1 LNKQTINTQLMNK
14 NLLILV
20 FIVATLLSSLSSCK
34 TKNTNHT
41 TNPKLITAEI
51 KSLFKNQKELKN
63 TIEDSIIL
71 STPNETSSAY
81 QERNYEPYWINDTG
95 LTNNGKNLIDFV
107 INARNYGLIPEA
119 YNVQKTSNQYNNLK
133 IDTLWE
139 NARKNPKN
147 WARIDILLT
156 DAFLS
161 ISRNLDLG
169 YIPLDSLSKD
179 KSYNSAKYRNGLA
192 KTINS
197 DNIIQILESFEP
209 TTPSYK
215 ELKKH
220 LPIFLSNAD
229 FSKKLTFIDY
239 PVKSQD
245 KFISQIIKRSKEE
258 NFLAQ
263 EVTTLDSIQLS
274 NLIKKIQEKKS
285 LEVDG
290 KYGRQL
296 IFALNNTDH
305 EKYLK
310 LVINMDRLRRNREA
324 YPNRYLWVNL
334 PSFYLQ
340 VFENGV
346 TKIESKVIIGKPYTR
361 TPLITS
367 KINQI
372 TTYPTWTIPTS
383 IISKE
388 ILPNIKKNNAYL
400 NRKGYSLYDATGKQV
415 NPDSVNWS
423 SYEKG
428 IPFKVVQPGGDAN
441 SLGIM
446 KFNFPN
452 KHSVYLHDTNQR
464 SLFNN
469 SFRSLSHG
477 CVRVQNWDSLYQYII
492 LSDKKANADD
502 VASNNVVVDSVKT
515 WLSAKKRRT
524 ISVTNE
530 LPIYIRYFTAAS
542 RNGKIEFYEDVYG
555 EDSKI
560 RSLIMKSI
568 SPVTTLE

>member
-1 LNKQTINTQLMNK
+1 MHK
-14 NLLILV
+14 NILIQV
-20 FIVATLLSSLSSCK
+20 FIVATVLSILSSCK
-34 TKNTNHT
+34 TKNKSNSTNQT
-41 TNPKLITAEI
+41 LITAEI
-51 KSLFKNQKELKN
+51 KSLFNNQKESN
-63 TIEDSIIL
+63 NRIEDSIIL

-81 QERNYEPYWINDTG
+81 QERNYEPYWINAEG
-95 LTNNGKNLIDFV
+95 LTNNGKSLINFV

-119 YNVQKTSNQYNNLK
+119 YNVQKTTNQYNNLK

-147 WARIDILLT
+147 WARMDILLT

-179 KSYNSAKYRNGLA
+179 KSYISSKYRKALVEILDA
-192 KTINS
+192 
-197 DNIIQILESFEP
+197 DNLIQILESFEP

-220 LPIFLSNAD
+220 LPAFLSNTD

-239 PVKSQD
+239 PIKNQD
-245 KFISQIIKRSKEE
+245 KFINQIIKRSKEE

-263 EVTTLDSIQLS
+263 DVTTLDSVQLS
-274 NLIKKIQEKKS
+274 TLIKKIQEKKN
-285 LEVDG
+285 LEIDG
-290 KYGRQL
+290 KYGRQV
-296 IFALNNTDH
+296 IFALNNTDQ
-305 EKYLK
+305 EKYFK
-310 LVINMDRLRRNREA
+310 IVINMDRLRRNREE

-367 KINQI
+367 KIDQI

-388 ILPNIKKNNAYL
+388 ILPNIKKNNGYL
-400 NRKGYSLYDATGKQV
+400 NRKGYSLYDATGKKV

-428 IPFKVVQPGGDAN
+428 IPFRVVQPGGDAN

-464 SLFNN
+464 GLFNN

-492 LSDKKANADD
+492 LSDKKANVDD
-502 VASNNVVVDSVKT
+502 IASNHLMVDSVKN

-530 LPIYIRYFTAAS
+530 LPIYIRYFTVAPK
-542 RNGKIEFYEDVYG
+542 NGKIEFYEDVYG
-555 EDSKI
+555 EDGKI
-560 RSLIMKSI
+560 RNLIIKSI
-568 SPVTTLE
+568 SPIATLD

>member
-1 LNKQTINTQLMNK
+1 MNK
-14 NLLILV
+14 NLLIQV

-34 TKNTNHT
+34 TKNKNHT

-215 ELKKH
+215 EFKKH

-239 PVKSQD
+239 PIKSQD

-428 IPFKVVQPGGDAN
+428 VPFKVVQPGGDAN

-502 VASNNVVVDSVKT
+502 VASNNDVVDSVKT

>member
-1 LNKQTINTQLMNK
+1 MMHK
-14 NLLILV
+14 NILIQV
-20 FIVATLLSSLSSCK
+20 FIVATVLSILSSCK
-34 TKNTNHT
+34 TKNKSNSTNQT
-41 TNPKLITAEI
+41 LITAEI
-51 KSLFKNQKELKN
+51 KSLFNNQKESN
-63 TIEDSIIL
+63 NRIEDSIIL

-81 QERNYEPYWINDTG
+81 QERNYEPYWINAEG
-95 LTNNGKNLIDFV
+95 LTNNGKSLINFV

-119 YNVQKTSNQYNNLK
+119 YNVQKTTNQYNNLK

-147 WARIDILLT
+147 WARMDILLT

-179 KSYNSAKYRNGLA
+179 KSYISSKYRKALVEILDA
-192 KTINS
+192 
-197 DNIIQILESFEP
+197 DNLIQILESFEP

-220 LPIFLSNAD
+220 LPAFLSNTD

-239 PVKSQD
+239 PIKNQD
-245 KFISQIIKRSKEE
+245 KFINQIIKRSKEE

-263 EVTTLDSIQLS
+263 DVTTLDSVQLS
-274 NLIKKIQEKKS
+274 TLIKKIQEKKN
-285 LEVDG
+285 LEIDG
-290 KYGRQL
+290 KYGRQV
-296 IFALNNTDH
+296 IFALNNTDQ
-305 EKYLK
+305 EKYFK
-310 LVINMDRLRRNREA
+310 IVINMDRLRRNREE

-367 KINQI
+367 KIDQI

-388 ILPNIKKNNAYL
+388 ILPNIKKNNGYL
-400 NRKGYSLYDATGKQV
+400 NRKGYSLYDATGKKV

-428 IPFKVVQPGGDAN
+428 IPFRVVQPGGDAN

-464 SLFNN
+464 GLFNN

-492 LSDKKANADD
+492 LSDKKANVDD
-502 VASNNVVVDSVKT
+502 IASNHLMVDSVKN

-530 LPIYIRYFTAAS
+530 LPIYIRYFTVAPK
-542 RNGKIEFYEDVYG
+542 NGKIEFYEDVYG
-555 EDSKI
+555 EDGKI
-560 RSLIMKSI
+560 RNLIIKSI
-568 SPVTTLE
+568 SPIATLD

>member
-1 LNKQTINTQLMNK
+1 MMHK
-14 NLLILV
+14 NILIQV
-20 FIVATLLSSLSSCK
+20 FIVATVLSSLSSCK
-34 TKNTNHT
+34 TKNKSNS
-41 TNPKLITAEI
+41 TNPSLITAEI
-51 KSLFKNQKELKN
+51 KSLFNNQKESN
-63 TIEDSIIL
+63 NRIEDSIIL

-81 QERNYEPYWINDTG
+81 QERNYEPYWINAEG
-95 LTNNGKNLIDFV
+95 LTNNGKSLINFV

-119 YNVQKTSNQYNNLK
+119 YNVQKTTNQYNNLK

-147 WARIDILLT
+147 WARMDILLT

-179 KSYNSAKYRNGLA
+179 KSYISSKYRKALVEILDA
-192 KTINS
+192 
-197 DNIIQILESFEP
+197 DNLIQILESFEP

-220 LPIFLSNAD
+220 LPAFLSNTD

-239 PVKSQD
+239 PIKNQD
-245 KFISQIIKRSKEE
+245 KFINQIIKRSKEE

-263 EVTTLDSIQLS
+263 DVTTLDSVQLRT
-274 NLIKKIQEKKS
+274 LIKKIQEKKN
-285 LEVDG
+285 LEIDG
-290 KYGRQL
+290 KYGRQV
-296 IFALNNTDH
+296 IFALNNTDQ
-305 EKYLK
+305 EKYFK
-310 LVINMDRLRRNREA
+310 IVINMDRLRRNREE

-367 KINQI
+367 KIDQI

-388 ILPNIKKNNAYL
+388 ILPNIKKNNGYL
-400 NRKGYSLYDATGKQV
+400 NRKGYSLYDATGKKV

-428 IPFKVVQPGGDAN
+428 IPFRVVQPGGDAN

-464 SLFNN
+464 GLFNN

-502 VASNNVVVDSVKT
+502 IASNHLMVDSVKN

-530 LPIYIRYFTAAS
+530 LPIYIRYFTVAPK
-542 RNGKIEFYEDVYG
+542 NGKIEFYEDVYG
-555 EDSKI
+555 EDGKI
-560 RSLIMKSI
+560 RNLIMKSI
-568 SPVTTLE
+568 SPIATLD

>member
-1 LNKQTINTQLMNK
+1 MMHK
-14 NLLILV
+14 NILIQV
-20 FIVATLLSSLSSCK
+20 FIVATVLSSLSSCK
-34 TKNTNHT
+34 TKNKSNS
-41 TNPKLITAEI
+41 TNPSLITAEI
-51 KSLFKNQKELKN
+51 KSLFNNQKESN
-63 TIEDSIIL
+63 NRIEDSIIL

-81 QERNYEPYWINDTG
+81 QERNYEPYWINAEG
-95 LTNNGKNLIDFV
+95 LTNNGKSLINFV

-119 YNVQKTSNQYNNLK
+119 YNVQKTTNQYNNLK

-147 WARIDILLT
+147 WARMDILLT

-179 KSYNSAKYRNGLA
+179 KSYISSKYRKALVKILDA
-192 KTINS
+192 
-197 DNIIQILESFEP
+197 DNLIQILESFEP

-220 LPIFLSNAD
+220 LPAFLSNTD

-239 PVKSQD
+239 PIKNQD
-245 KFISQIIKRSKEE
+245 KFINQIIKRSKEE

-263 EVTTLDSIQLS
+263 DVTTLDSVQLS
-274 NLIKKIQEKKS
+274 TLIKKIQEKKN
-285 LEVDG
+285 LEIDG
-290 KYGRQL
+290 KYGRQV
-296 IFALNNTDH
+296 IFALNNTDQ
-305 EKYLK
+305 EKYFK
-310 LVINMDRLRRNREA
+310 IVINMDRLRRNREE

-367 KINQI
+367 KIDQI

-388 ILPNIKKNNAYL
+388 ILPNIKKNNGYL
-400 NRKGYSLYDATGKQV
+400 NRKGYSLYDATGKKV

-428 IPFKVVQPGGDAN
+428 IPFRVVQPGGDAN

-464 SLFNN
+464 GLFNN

-492 LSDKKANADD
+492 LSDKKANVDD
-502 VASNNVVVDSVKT
+502 IASNHLMVDSVKN

-530 LPIYIRYFTAAS
+530 LPIYIRYFTVAPK
-542 RNGKIEFYEDVYG
+542 NGKIEFYEDVYG
-555 EDSKI
+555 EDGKI
-560 RSLIMKSI
+560 RNLIIKSI
-568 SPVTTLE
+568 SPIATLE

>member
-1 LNKQTINTQLMNK
+1 MMHK
-14 NLLILV
+14 NILIQV
-20 FIVATLLSSLSSCK
+20 FIVATVLSSISSCK
-34 TKNTNHT
+34 TKNKSNS
-41 TNPKLITAEI
+41 TNPTLITAEI
-51 KSLFKNQKELKN
+51 KSLFNNQKESN
-63 TIEDSIIL
+63 NRIEDSIIL

-81 QERNYEPYWINDTG
+81 QERNYEPYWINAEG
-95 LTNNGKNLIDFV
+95 LTNNGKSLINFV

-119 YNVQKTSNQYNNLK
+119 YNVQKTTNQYNNLK

-147 WARIDILLT
+147 WARMDILLT

-179 KSYNSAKYRNGLA
+179 KSYISSKYRKALVEILDA
-192 KTINS
+192 
-197 DNIIQILESFEP
+197 DNLIQILESFEP

-220 LPIFLSNAD
+220 LPAFLSNTN

-239 PVKSQD
+239 PIKNQD
-245 KFISQIIKRSKEE
+245 KFINQIIKRSKEE

-263 EVTTLDSIQLS
+263 DVTTLDSVQLS
-274 NLIKKIQEKKS
+274 TLIKKIQEKKN
-285 LEVDG
+285 LEIDG
-290 KYGRQL
+290 KYGRQV
-296 IFALNNTDH
+296 IFALNNTDQ
-305 EKYLK
+305 EKYFK
-310 LVINMDRLRRNREA
+310 IVINMDRLRRNREE

-340 VFENGV
+340 VFENGI
-346 TKIESKVIIGKPYTR
+346 TKIESKVIIGKPYTI

-388 ILPNIKKNNAYL
+388 ILPNIKKNNGYL
-400 NRKGYSLYDATGKQV
+400 NRKGYSLYDETGKKV

-428 IPFKVVQPGGDAN
+428 IPFRVVQPGGDAN

-464 SLFNN
+464 GLFNN

-502 VASNNVVVDSVKT
+502 IASNHLLVDSVKN

-530 LPIYIRYFTAAS
+530 LPIYIRYFTVAPK
-542 RNGKIEFYEDVYG
+542 NGKIEFYEDVYG
-555 EDSKI
+555 EDGKI
-560 RSLIMKSI
+560 RNLIIKSI
-568 SPVTTLE
+568 SPIATLE

>member
-1 LNKQTINTQLMNK
+1 MTHK
-14 NLLILV
+14 NILIQV
-20 FIVATLLSSLSSCK
+20 FIVSTVLSSLSSCK
-34 TKNTNHT
+34 TKNKSNS
-41 TNPKLITAEI
+41 TNPTLITAEI
-51 KSLFKNQKELKN
+51 KSLFNNQKESN
-63 TIEDSIIL
+63 NRIEDSIIL

-81 QERNYEPYWINDTG
+81 QERNYEPYWINAEG
-95 LTNNGKNLIDFV
+95 LTNNGKSLINFV

-119 YNVQKTSNQYNNLK
+119 YNVQKTTNQYNNLK

-147 WARIDILLT
+147 WARMDILLT

-179 KSYNSAKYRNGLA
+179 KSYISSKYRKALVEILDA
-192 KTINS
+192 
-197 DNIIQILESFEP
+197 DNLIQILESFEP
-209 TTPSYK
+209 STPSYK

-220 LPIFLSNAD
+220 LPAFLSNTD

-239 PVKSQD
+239 PIKNQD
-245 KFISQIIKRSKEE
+245 KFINQIIKRSKEE

-263 EVTTLDSIQLS
+263 DVTTLDSVQLS
-274 NLIKKIQEKKS
+274 TLIKKIQEKKN
-285 LEVDG
+285 LEIDG
-290 KYGRQL
+290 KYGRQV
-296 IFALNNTDH
+296 IFALNNTDQ
-305 EKYLK
+305 EKYFK
-310 LVINMDRLRRNREA
+310 IVIKRDRLRRNREE

-367 KINQI
+367 KIDQI

-388 ILPNIKKNNAYL
+388 ILPNIKKNNGYL
-400 NRKGYSLYDATGKQV
+400 NRKGYSLYDATGKKV

-428 IPFKVVQPGGDAN
+428 IPFRVVQPGGDAN

-464 SLFNN
+464 GLFNN

-492 LSDKKANADD
+492 LSDKKANVDD
-502 VASNNVVVDSVKT
+502 IASNHLMVDSVKN

-530 LPIYIRYFTAAS
+530 LPIYIRYFTVAPK
-542 RNGKIEFYEDVYG
+542 NGKIEFYEDVYG
-555 EDSKI
+555 EDGKI
-560 RSLIMKSI
+560 RNLIMKSI
-568 SPVTTLE
+568 SPIATLD

>member
-1 LNKQTINTQLMNK
+1 MHK
-14 NLLILV
+14 NILIQV
-20 FIVATLLSSLSSCK
+20 FIVATVLSSLSSCK
-34 TKNTNHT
+34 TKNKSNS
-41 TNPKLITAEI
+41 TNPTLITAEI
-51 KSLFKNQKELKN
+51 KSLFNNQKESN
-63 TIEDSIIL
+63 NRIEDSIIL

-81 QERNYEPYWINDTG
+81 QERNYEPYWINADG
-95 LTNNGKNLIDFV
+95 LTNNGKSLINFV

-119 YNVQKTSNQYNNLK
+119 YNVQKTTNQYNNLK

-147 WARIDILLT
+147 WARMDILLT

-169 YIPLDSLSKD
+169 YIPIDSLSKD
-179 KSYNSAKYRNGLA
+179 KSYISSKYRKALVEILDA
-192 KTINS
+192 
-197 DNIIQILESFEP
+197 DNLIQILESFEP

-220 LPIFLSNAD
+220 LPAFLSNTN

-239 PVKSQD
+239 PIKNQD
-245 KFISQIIKRSKEE
+245 KFINQIIKRSKEE

-263 EVTTLDSIQLS
+263 DVTTLDSVQLS
-274 NLIKKIQEKKS
+274 TLIKKIQEKKN
-285 LEVDG
+285 LEIDG
-290 KYGRQL
+290 KYGRQV
-296 IFALNNTDH
+296 IFALNNTDQ
-305 EKYLK
+305 EKYFK
-310 LVINMDRLRRNREA
+310 IVINMDRLRRNREE

-340 VFENGV
+340 VFENGI

-388 ILPNIKKNNAYL
+388 ILPNIKKNNGYL
-400 NRKGYSLYDATGKQV
+400 NRKGYSLYDETGKKV

-428 IPFKVVQPGGDAN
+428 IPFRVVQPGGDAN

-464 SLFNN
+464 GLFNN

-502 VASNNVVVDSVKT
+502 IASNHLLVDSVKN

-530 LPIYIRYFTAAS
+530 LPIYIRYFTVAPK
-542 RNGKIEFYEDVYG
+542 NGKIEFYEDVYG
-555 EDSKI
+555 EDGKI
-560 RSLIMKSI
+560 RNLIIKSI
-568 SPVTTLE
+568 SPIATLE

>member
-1 LNKQTINTQLMNK
+1 MMHK
-14 NLLILV
+14 NILIQV
-20 FIVATLLSSLSSCK
+20 FIVATVLSSLSSCK
-34 TKNTNHT
+34 TKNKSNSTNLT
-41 TNPKLITAEI
+41 LITAEI
-51 KSLFKNQKELKN
+51 KSLFNNQKELN
-63 TIEDSIIL
+63 NRIEDSIIL

-81 QERNYEPYWINDTG
+81 QERNYEPYWINAEG
-95 LTNNGKNLIDFV
+95 LTNNGKSLINFV

-119 YNVQKTSNQYNNLK
+119 YNVQKTTNQYNNLK

-147 WARIDILLT
+147 WARMDILLT

-179 KSYNSAKYRNGLA
+179 KSYISSKYRKALVEILDA
-192 KTINS
+192 
-197 DNIIQILESFEP
+197 DNLIQILESFEP

-215 ELKKH
+215 ELKKY
-220 LPIFLSNAD
+220 LPAFLSNAD

-239 PVKSQD
+239 PIKNQD
-245 KFISQIIKRSKEE
+245 KFINQIIKRSKEE

-263 EVTTLDSIQLS
+263 DVTTLDSLQLS
-274 NLIKKIQEKKS
+274 TLIKKIQEKKN
-285 LEVDG
+285 LEIDG
-290 KYGRQL
+290 KYGRQV
-296 IFALNNTDH
+296 IFALNNTDQ
-305 EKYLK
+305 EKYFK
-310 LVINMDRLRRNREA
+310 IVINMDRLRRNREE

-340 VFENGV
+340 VFENGI

-388 ILPNIKKNNAYL
+388 ILPNIKKNNGYL
-400 NRKGYSLYDATGKQV
+400 NRKGYSLYDETGKKV

-428 IPFKVVQPGGDAN
+428 IPFRVVQPGGDAN

-464 SLFNN
+464 GLFNN

-502 VASNNVVVDSVKT
+502 IASNHLLVDSVKN

-530 LPIYIRYFTAAS
+530 LPIYIRYFTVAPK
-542 RNGKIEFYEDVYG
+542 NGKIEFYEDVYG
-555 EDSKI
+555 EDGKI
-560 RSLIMKSI
+560 RNLIIKSI
-568 SPVTTLE
+568 SPIATLE

>member
-1 LNKQTINTQLMNK
+1 MMHK
-14 NLLILV
+14 NILIQV
-20 FIVATLLSSLSSCK
+20 FIVATVLSSLSSCK
-34 TKNTNHT
+34 TKNKSNS
-41 TNPKLITAEI
+41 TNPTLITAEI
-51 KSLFKNQKELKN
+51 KSLFNNQKELN
-63 TIEDSIIL
+63 NRIEDSIIL

-81 QERNYEPYWINDTG
+81 QERNYEPYWINAEG
-95 LTNNGKNLIDFV
+95 LTNNGKSLINFV

-119 YNVQKTSNQYNNLK
+119 YNVQKTTNQYNNLK

-147 WARIDILLT
+147 WARMDILLT

-179 KSYNSAKYRNGLA
+179 KSYISSKYRKALVEILDA
-192 KTINS
+192 
-197 DNIIQILESFEP
+197 DNLIQILESFEP

-220 LPIFLSNAD
+220 LPAFLSNTN

-239 PVKSQD
+239 PIKNQD
-245 KFISQIIKRSKEE
+245 KFINQIIKRSKEE

-263 EVTTLDSIQLS
+263 DVTTLDSVQLS
-274 NLIKKIQEKKS
+274 TLIKKIQEKKN
-285 LEVDG
+285 LEIDG
-290 KYGRQL
+290 KYGRQV
-296 IFALNNTDH
+296 IFALNNTDQ
-305 EKYLK
+305 EKYFK
-310 LVINMDRLRRNREA
+310 IVINMDRLRRNREE

-340 VFENGV
+340 VFENGI

-388 ILPNIKKNNAYL
+388 ILPNIKKNNGYL
-400 NRKGYSLYDATGKQV
+400 NRKGYSLYDETGKKV

-428 IPFKVVQPGGDAN
+428 IPFRVVQPGGDAN

-464 SLFNN
+464 GLFNN

-502 VASNNVVVDSVKT
+502 IASNHLLVDSVKN

-530 LPIYIRYFTAAS
+530 LPIYIRYFTVAPK
-542 RNGKIEFYEDVYG
+542 NGKIEFYEDVYG
-555 EDSKI
+555 EDGKI
-560 RSLIMKSI
+560 RNLIIKSI
-568 SPVTTLE
+568 SPIATLE

>member
-1 LNKQTINTQLMNK
+1 MNK

-51 KSLFKNQKELKN
+51 KSLFKNEKELKN
-63 TIEDSIIL
+63 IIEDSIIL

-239 PVKSQD
+239 PIKSQD

-310 LVINMDRLRRNREA
+310 LVINMDRLRRNRET

-428 IPFKVVQPGGDAN
+428 VPFKVVQPGGDAN

-446 KFNFPN
+446 KLNFPN

>member
-1 LNKQTINTQLMNK
+1 MMHK
-14 NLLILV
+14 NILIQV
-20 FIVATLLSSLSSCK
+20 FIVATVLSSLSSCK
-34 TKNTNHT
+34 TKNKSNS
-41 TNPKLITAEI
+41 TNPTLITAEI
-51 KSLFKNQKELKN
+51 KSLFNNQKELN
-63 TIEDSIIL
+63 NRIEDSIIL

-81 QERNYEPYWINDTG
+81 QERNYEPYWINAEG
-95 LTNNGKNLIDFV
+95 LTNNGKSLINFV

-119 YNVQKTSNQYNNLK
+119 YNVQKTTNQYNNLK

-147 WARIDILLT
+147 WARMDILLT

-179 KSYNSAKYRNGLA
+179 KSYISSKYRKALVEILDA
-192 KTINS
+192 
-197 DNIIQILESFEP
+197 DNLIQILESFEP

-220 LPIFLSNAD
+220 LPAFLSNTD

-239 PVKSQD
+239 PIKNQD
-245 KFISQIIKRSKEE
+245 KFINQIIKRSKEE

-263 EVTTLDSIQLS
+263 DVTTLDSVQLS
-274 NLIKKIQEKKS
+274 TLIKKIQEKKN
-285 LEVDG
+285 LEIDG
-290 KYGRQL
+290 KYGRQV
-296 IFALNNTDH
+296 IFALNNTDQ
-305 EKYLK
+305 EKYFK
-310 LVINMDRLRRNREA
+310 IVINMDRLRRNREE

-340 VFENGV
+340 VFENGI

-388 ILPNIKKNNAYL
+388 ILPNIKKNNGYL
-400 NRKGYSLYDATGKQV
+400 NRKGYSLYDETGKKV

-428 IPFKVVQPGGDAN
+428 IPFRVVQPGGDAN

-464 SLFNN
+464 GLFNN

-502 VASNNVVVDSVKT
+502 IASNHLLVDSVKN

-530 LPIYIRYFTAAS
+530 LPIYIRYFTVAPK
-542 RNGKIEFYEDVYG
+542 NGKIEFYEDVYG
-555 EDSKI
+555 EDGKI
-560 RSLIMKSI
+560 RNLIIKSI
-568 SPVTTLE
+568 SPIATLE

>member
-1 LNKQTINTQLMNK
+1 MMHK
-14 NLLILV
+14 NILIQV
-20 FIVATLLSSLSSCK
+20 FIVATVLSSLSSCK
-34 TKNTNHT
+34 TKNKSNS
-41 TNPKLITAEI
+41 TNPSLITAEI
-51 KSLFKNQKELKN
+51 KSLFNNQKESN
-63 TIEDSIIL
+63 NRIEDSIIL

-81 QERNYEPYWINDTG
+81 QERNYEPYWINAEG
-95 LTNNGKNLIDFV
+95 LTNNGKSLINFV

-119 YNVQKTSNQYNNLK
+119 YNVQKTTNQYNNLK

-147 WARIDILLT
+147 WARMDILLT

-179 KSYNSAKYRNGLA
+179 KSYISSKYRKALVEILDA
-192 KTINS
+192 
-197 DNIIQILESFEP
+197 DNLIQILESFEP

-220 LPIFLSNAD
+220 LPAFLSNTD

-239 PVKSQD
+239 PTKNQD
-245 KFISQIIKRSKEE
+245 KFINQIIKRSKEE

-263 EVTTLDSIQLS
+263 DVTTLDSVQLS
-274 NLIKKIQEKKS
+274 TLIKKIQEKKN
-285 LEVDG
+285 LEIDG
-290 KYGRQL
+290 KYGRQV
-296 IFALNNTDH
+296 IFALNNTDQ
-305 EKYLK
+305 EKYFK
-310 LVINMDRLRRNREA
+310 IVINMDRLRRNREE

-367 KINQI
+367 KIDQI

-388 ILPNIKKNNAYL
+388 ILPNIKKNNGYL
-400 NRKGYSLYDATGKQV
+400 NRKGYSLYDATGKKV

-428 IPFKVVQPGGDAN
+428 IPFRVVQPGGDAN

-464 SLFNN
+464 GLFNN

-492 LSDKKANADD
+492 LSDKKANVDD
-502 VASNNVVVDSVKT
+502 IASNHLMVDSVKN

-530 LPIYIRYFTAAS
+530 LPIYIRYFTVAPK
-542 RNGKIEFYEDVYG
+542 NGKIEFYEDVYG
-555 EDSKI
+555 EDGKI
-560 RSLIMKSI
+560 RNLIIKSI
-568 SPVTTLE
+568 SPIATLD

>member
-1 LNKQTINTQLMNK
+1 MNNKFLSKIFIVS
-14 NLLILV
+14 LLI
-20 FIVATLLSSLSSCK
+20 SSIISCK
-34 TKNTNHT
+34 SNNKSET
-41 TNPKLITAEI
+41 TSTKLIATEI
-51 KSLFKNQKELKN
+51 KTLFDNQKEPK
-63 TIEDSIIL
+63 TSIEDSSL
-71 STPNETSSAY
+71 LTTPNETIAAY
-81 QERNYEPYWINDTG
+81 KDANYEPLWIKDEG
-95 LTNNGKNLIDFV
+95 LTNNGQTLINF
-107 INARNYGLIPEA
+107 IRNARSYGLIPEA
-119 YNVQKTSNQYNNLK
+119 YNLQKITSQYNKLQL
-133 IDTLWE
+133 DSLWE
-139 NARKNPKN
+139 NERKNPKN

-161 ISRNLDLG
+161 ITRNLDRG

-179 KSYNSAKYRNGLA
+179 ATYSAAKYKEALINTG
-192 KTINS
+192 KT
-197 DNIIQILESFEP
+197 DNLLQILESFEP
-209 TTPSYK
+209 KSKSYQD
-215 ELKKH
+215 LKKL
-220 LPIFLSNAD
+220 LPNFLSAAD
-229 FSKKLTFIDY
+229 FSKKYTFIDY
-239 PVKSQD
+239 PITNKN
-245 KFISQIIKRSKEE
+245 KFVAQIIKRSKEE
-258 NFLAQ
+258 NLLPND
-263 EVTTLDSIQLS
+263 VTNLDSIELS
-274 NLIKKIQEKKS
+274 NLVKRIQEKKN
-285 LEVDG
+285 LEIDG

-296 IFALNNTDH
+296 ILALNNTDS
-305 EKYLK
+305 EKFLK
-310 LVINMDRLRRNREA
+310 IVINMDRLRRNREE

-340 VFENGV
+340 VFENGE
-346 TKIESKVIIGKPYTR
+346 TKIESKVIIGKPNTR

-388 ILPNIKKNNAYL
+388 ILPNIKKNNNYL
-400 NRKGYSLYDATGKQV
+400 NRKGYSIFDASGQKV

-452 KHSVYLHDTNQR
+452 KYSVYLHDTNQR

-492 LSDKKANADD
+492 LSDKKANVDD
-502 VASNNVVVDSVKT
+502 IASNHLMVDSVKN

-530 LPIYIRYFTAAS
+530 LPIYIRYYTAAS
-542 RNGKIEFYEDVYG
+542 KNGKIEFYEDVYG
-555 EDSKI
+555 EDNKI
-560 RSLIMKSI
+560 RNLIMKSI
-568 SPVTTLE
+568 NPIATLN

>member
-1 LNKQTINTQLMNK
+1 MMHK
-14 NLLILV
+14 NILIQV
-20 FIVATLLSSLSSCK
+20 FIVATVLSSLSSCK
-34 TKNTNHT
+34 TKNKSNS
-41 TNPKLITAEI
+41 TNPTLITAEI
-51 KSLFKNQKELKN
+51 KSLFNNQKELN
-63 TIEDSIIL
+63 NRIEDSIIL

-81 QERNYEPYWINDTG
+81 QERNYEPYWINADG
-95 LTNNGKNLIDFV
+95 LTNNGKSLINFV

-119 YNVQKTSNQYNNLK
+119 YNVQKTTNQYNNLK

-147 WARIDILLT
+147 WARMDILLT

-179 KSYNSAKYRNGLA
+179 KSYISSKYRKALVEILDA
-192 KTINS
+192 
-197 DNIIQILESFEP
+197 DNLIQILESFEP

-215 ELKKH
+215 EFKKH
-220 LPIFLSNAD
+220 LPAFLSNTN

-239 PVKSQD
+239 PIKNQD
-245 KFISQIIKRSKEE
+245 KFINQIIKRSKEE

-263 EVTTLDSIQLS
+263 DVTTLDSLQLS
-274 NLIKKIQEKKS
+274 TLIKKIQEKKN
-285 LEVDG
+285 LEIDG
-290 KYGRQL
+290 KYGRQV
-296 IFALNNTDH
+296 IFALNNTDQ
-305 EKYLK
+305 EKYFK
-310 LVINMDRLRRNREA
+310 IVINMDRLRRNREE

-340 VFENGV
+340 VFENGI

-388 ILPNIKKNNAYL
+388 ILPNIKKNNGYL
-400 NRKGYSLYDATGKQV
+400 NRKGYSLYDETGKKV

-428 IPFKVVQPGGDAN
+428 IPFRVVQPGGDAN

-464 SLFNN
+464 GLFNN

-502 VASNNVVVDSVKT
+502 IASNHLLVDSVKN

-530 LPIYIRYFTAAS
+530 LPIYIRYFTVAPK
-542 RNGKIEFYEDVYG
+542 NGKIEFYEDVYG
-555 EDSKI
+555 EDGKI
-560 RSLIMKSI
+560 RNLIIKSI
-568 SPVTTLE
+568 SPIATLE

>member
-1 LNKQTINTQLMNK
+1 MMHK
-14 NLLILV
+14 NILIQV
-20 FIVATLLSSLSSCK
+20 FIVATVLSSLSSCK
-34 TKNTNHT
+34 TKNKSNS
-41 TNPKLITAEI
+41 TNPTLITAEI
-51 KSLFKNQKELKN
+51 KSLFNNQKESN
-63 TIEDSIIL
+63 NRIEDSIIL

-81 QERNYEPYWINDTG
+81 QERNYEPYWINAEG
-95 LTNNGKNLIDFV
+95 LTNNGKSLINFV

-119 YNVQKTSNQYNNLK
+119 YNVQKTTNQYNNLK

-147 WARIDILLT
+147 WARMDILLT

-179 KSYNSAKYRNGLA
+179 KSYISSKYRKALVEILDA
-192 KTINS
+192 
-197 DNIIQILESFEP
+197 DNLIQILESFEP

-220 LPIFLSNAD
+220 LPAFLSNTN
-229 FSKKLTFIDY
+229 FSKKVTFIDY
-239 PVKSQD
+239 PIKNQD
-245 KFISQIIKRSKEE
+245 KFINQIIKRSKEE

-263 EVTTLDSIQLS
+263 DVTTLDSVQLS
-274 NLIKKIQEKKS
+274 TLIKKIQEKKN
-285 LEVDG
+285 LEIDG
-290 KYGRQL
+290 KYGRQV
-296 IFALNNTDH
+296 IFALNNTDQ
-305 EKYLK
+305 EKYFK
-310 LVINMDRLRRNREA
+310 IVINMDRLRRNREE

-340 VFENGV
+340 VFENGI

-388 ILPNIKKNNAYL
+388 ILPNIKKNNGYL
-400 NRKGYSLYDATGKQV
+400 NRKGYSLYDETGKKV

-428 IPFKVVQPGGDAN
+428 IPFRVVQPGGDAN

-464 SLFNN
+464 GLFNN

-502 VASNNVVVDSVKT
+502 IASNHLLVDSVKN

-530 LPIYIRYFTAAS
+530 LPIYIRYFTVAPK
-542 RNGKIEFYEDVYG
+542 NGKIEFYEDVYG
-555 EDSKI
+555 EDGKI
-560 RSLIMKSI
+560 RNLIIKSI
-568 SPVTTLE
+568 SPIATLE

>member
-1 LNKQTINTQLMNK
+1 MHK
-14 NLLILV
+14 NILIQV
-20 FIVATLLSSLSSCK
+20 FIVATVLSSLSSCK
-34 TKNTNHT
+34 TKNKSNS
-41 TNPKLITAEI
+41 TNPSLITAEI
-51 KSLFKNQKELKN
+51 KSLFNNQKESN
-63 TIEDSIIL
+63 NRIEDSIIL

-81 QERNYEPYWINDTG
+81 QERNYEPYWINAEG
-95 LTNNGKNLIDFV
+95 LTNNGKSLINFV

-119 YNVQKTSNQYNNLK
+119 YNVQKTTNQYNNLK

-147 WARIDILLT
+147 WARMDILLT

-179 KSYNSAKYRNGLA
+179 KSYISSKYRKALVEILDA
-192 KTINS
+192 
-197 DNIIQILESFEP
+197 DNLIQILESFEP

-220 LPIFLSNAD
+220 LPAFLSNTD

-239 PVKSQD
+239 PIKNQD
-245 KFISQIIKRSKEE
+245 KFINQIIKRSKEE

-263 EVTTLDSIQLS
+263 DVTTLDSVQLS
-274 NLIKKIQEKKS
+274 TLIKKIQEKKN
-285 LEVDG
+285 LEIDG
-290 KYGRQL
+290 KYGRQV
-296 IFALNNTDH
+296 IFALNNTDQ
-305 EKYLK
+305 EKYFK
-310 LVINMDRLRRNREA
+310 IVINMDRLRRNREE

-367 KINQI
+367 KIDQI

-388 ILPNIKKNNAYL
+388 ILPNIKKNNGYL
-400 NRKGYSLYDATGKQV
+400 NRKGYSLYDATGKKV

-428 IPFKVVQPGGDAN
+428 IPFRVVQPGGDAN

-464 SLFNN
+464 GLFNN

-492 LSDKKANADD
+492 LSDKKANVDD
-502 VASNNVVVDSVKT
+502 IASNHLMVDSVKN

-530 LPIYIRYFTAAS
+530 LPIYIRYFTVAPK
-542 RNGKIEFYEDVYG
+542 NGKIEFYEDVYG
-555 EDSKI
+555 EDGKI
-560 RSLIMKSI
+560 RNLIMKSI
-568 SPVTTLE
+568 SPIATLD

>member
-1 LNKQTINTQLMNK
+1 MNK
-14 NLLILV
+14 SLIIRV
-20 FIVATLLSSLSSCK
+20 FIVATVLSSLFSCK
-34 TKNTNHT
+34 TKDKNHT

-51 KSLFKNQKELKN
+51 KSLFNNQKELKN
-63 TIEDSIIL
+63 TIEDTIFL

-81 QERNYEPYWINDTG
+81 KERNYEPYWINDEG
-95 LTNNGKNLIDFV
+95 LTNNGKSLIDFV

-119 YNVQKTSNQYNNLK
+119 YNVQKTTSQYNNLK
-133 IDTLWE
+133 TDSLWE

-147 WARIDILLT
+147 WARMDILLT

-169 YIPLDSLSKD
+169 YIPLDSLIKD
-179 KSYNSAKYRNGLA
+179 KSYNSSKYKNALVKILDG
-192 KTINS
+192 
-197 DNIIQILESFEP
+197 DNLIQVLESFEP

-220 LPIFLSNAD
+220 LPEFLSKAD
-229 FSKKLTFIDY
+229 FSKKMTFIDY
-239 PVKSQD
+239 PIKNQEKFVK
-245 KFISQIIKRSKEE
+245 QILKRSKEE
-258 NFLAQ
+258 NLLA
-263 EVTTLDSIQLS
+263 EDVTTLDSLELS
-274 NLIKKIQEKKS
+274 NLIKKIQAKKN

-296 IFALNNTDH
+296 IFALNNTDN

-310 LVINMDRLRRNREA
+310 LVINMDRLRRNREE

-340 VFENGV
+340 VFENGE

-372 TTYPTWTIPTS
+372 TTYPTWTIPSS

-388 ILPNIKKNNAYL
+388 ILPNIKKNNTYL

-428 IPFKVVQPGGDAN
+428 IPYRVVQPGGDAN

-464 SLFNN
+464 GLFNN

-502 VASNNVVVDSVKT
+502 VASNQVMVDSVKN
-515 WLSAKKRRT
+515 WLNAKKRRT

-530 LPIYIRYFTAAS
+530 LPIYIRYFTAALK
-542 RNGKIEFYEDVYG
+542 NGRIEFYEDVYG
-555 EDSKI
+555 EDNKI
-560 RSLIMKSI
+560 RNLIMKSI
-568 SPVTTLE
+568 SPTATSD

>member
-1 LNKQTINTQLMNK
+1 MMHK
-14 NLLILV
+14 NILIQV
-20 FIVATLLSSLSSCK
+20 FIVATVLSSLSSCK
-34 TKNTNHT
+34 TKNKSNS
-41 TNPKLITAEI
+41 TNPSLITAEI
-51 KSLFKNQKELKN
+51 KSLFNNQKESN
-63 TIEDSIIL
+63 NRIEDSIIL

-81 QERNYEPYWINDTG
+81 QERNYEPYWINAEG
-95 LTNNGKNLIDFV
+95 LTNNGKSLINFV

-119 YNVQKTSNQYNNLK
+119 YNVQKTTNQYNNLK

-147 WARIDILLT
+147 WARMDILLT

-179 KSYNSAKYRNGLA
+179 KSYISSKYRKALVKILDA
-192 KTINS
+192 
-197 DNIIQILESFEP
+197 DNLIQILESFEP

-220 LPIFLSNAD
+220 LPAFLSNTD

-239 PVKSQD
+239 PIKNQD
-245 KFISQIIKRSKEE
+245 KFINQIIKRSKEE

-263 EVTTLDSIQLS
+263 DVTTLDSVQLS
-274 NLIKKIQEKKS
+274 TLIKKIQEKKN
-285 LEVDG
+285 LEIDG
-290 KYGRQL
+290 KYGRQV
-296 IFALNNTDH
+296 IFALNNTDQ
-305 EKYLK
+305 EKYFK
-310 LVINMDRLRRNREA
+310 IVINMDRLRRNREE

-367 KINQI
+367 KIDQI

-388 ILPNIKKNNAYL
+388 ILPNIKKNNGYL
-400 NRKGYSLYDATGKQV
+400 NRKGYSLYDATGKKV

-428 IPFKVVQPGGDAN
+428 IPFRVVQPGGDAN

-464 SLFNN
+464 GLFNN

-502 VASNNVVVDSVKT
+502 IASNHLLVDSVKN

-530 LPIYIRYFTAAS
+530 LPIYIRYFTVAPK
-542 RNGKIEFYEDVYG
+542 NGKIEFYEDVYG
-555 EDSKI
+555 EDGKI
-560 RSLIMKSI
+560 RNLIMKSI
-568 SPVTTLE
+568 SPIATLD

>member
-1 LNKQTINTQLMNK
+1 MMHK
-14 NLLILV
+14 NILIQV
-20 FIVATLLSSLSSCK
+20 FIVATVLSSLSSCK
-34 TKNTNHT
+34 TKNKSNS
-41 TNPKLITAEI
+41 TNPSLITAEI
-51 KSLFKNQKELKN
+51 KSLFNNQKESN
-63 TIEDSIIL
+63 NRIEDSIIL

-81 QERNYEPYWINDTG
+81 QERNYEPYWINAEG
-95 LTNNGKNLIDFV
+95 LTNNGKSLINFV

-119 YNVQKTSNQYNNLK
+119 YNVQKTTNQYNNLK

-147 WARIDILLT
+147 WARMDILLT

-179 KSYNSAKYRNGLA
+179 KSYISSKYRKALVEILDA
-192 KTINS
+192 
-197 DNIIQILESFEP
+197 DNLIQILESFEP

-220 LPIFLSNAD
+220 LPAFLSNTD

-239 PVKSQD
+239 PIKNQD
-245 KFISQIIKRSKEE
+245 KFINQIIKRSKEE

-263 EVTTLDSIQLS
+263 DVTTLDSVQLS
-274 NLIKKIQEKKS
+274 TLIKKIQEKKN
-285 LEVDG
+285 LEIDG
-290 KYGRQL
+290 KYGRQV
-296 IFALNNTDH
+296 IFALNNTDQ
-305 EKYLK
+305 EKYFK
-310 LVINMDRLRRNREA
+310 IVINMDRLRRNREE

-367 KINQI
+367 KIDQI

-388 ILPNIKKNNAYL
+388 ILPNIKKNNGYL
-400 NRKGYSLYDATGKQV
+400 NRKGYSLYDATGKKV

-428 IPFKVVQPGGDAN
+428 IPFRVVQPGGDAN

-464 SLFNN
+464 GLFNN

-492 LSDKKANADD
+492 LSDKKANVDD
-502 VASNNVVVDSVKT
+502 IASNHLMVDSVKN

-530 LPIYIRYFTAAS
+530 LPIYIRYFTVAPK
-542 RNGKIEFYEDVYG
+542 NGKIEFYEDVYG
-555 EDSKI
+555 EDGKI
-560 RSLIMKSI
+560 RNLIMKSI
-568 SPVTTLE
+568 SPIATLD

>member
-1 LNKQTINTQLMNK
+1 MMNK
-14 NLLILV
+14 NLFIRV
-20 FIVATLLSSLSSCK
+20 FIVATILSSVFSCK
-34 TKNTNHT
+34 TKDKNHT
-41 TNPKLITAEI
+41 TNRKLITAEI
-51 KSLFKNQKELKN
+51 KSLFNNQKELKN
-63 TIEDSIIL
+63 TIEDTIIL
-71 STPNETSSAY
+71 STPNETSFAY
-81 QERNYEPYWINDTG
+81 QERNYEPFWMNDDG
-95 LTNNGKNLIDFV
+95 LTNNGKSLIDFV
-107 INARNYGLIPEA
+107 IHARNYGLIPEA
-119 YNVQKTSNQYNNLK
+119 YNVQKTTNQYNNLK

-139 NARKNPKN
+139 HARKDPKN
-147 WARIDILLT
+147 WARMDVLLT

-179 KSYNSAKYRNGLA
+179 TSYNASKYRTALG
-192 KTINS
+192 KTLNS
-197 DNIIQILESFEP
+197 DNIIQVLESFEP

-215 ELKKH
+215 ELKKY
-220 LPIFLSNAD
+220 LPEFLSNAD

-239 PVKSQD
+239 PIKNQE
-245 KFISQIIKRSKEE
+245 KFITQIIKRSKEE
-258 NFLAQ
+258 NFLAPD
-263 EVTTLDSIQLS
+263 VTTLDSLELS
-274 NLIKKIQEKKS
+274 NLIKHIQEKKN

-310 LVINMDRLRRNREA
+310 IVINMDRLRRNREA

-372 TTYPTWTIPTS
+372 TTYPTWTIPSS

-388 ILPNIKKNNAYL
+388 ILPNLKKNNAYL
-400 NRKGYSLYDATGKQV
+400 NRKGYSLYDATGKKV

-428 IPFKVVQPGGDAN
+428 MPFRVVQPGGDAN
-441 SLGIM
+441 ALGIM

-452 KHSVYLHDTNQR
+452 KYSVYLHDTNQR

-492 LSDKKANADD
+492 LSDKKSNADD
-502 VASNNVVVDSVKT
+502 LASNYLMVDSVKN

-542 RNGKIEFYEDVYG
+542 KNGKIEFYEDVYG
-555 EDSKI
+555 EDNKI
-560 RSLIMKSI
+560 RNLIMKSI
-568 SPVTTLE
+568 SPITTLD